1 MEVPGLLYRIVWCIK
16 NNSCGDSGLTAL
28 FATVKFFI
36 PYQAIFLDKVLV
48 AINTGRWTLARVQS
62 FAVYQTTFQDKALL
76 TDATYKWLV
85 TTVWSPMSGKH
96 PLLSKAFL
104 ADMAYLGLFCQRQRA
119 MFNASSVLFFKKSS
133 SDKHFRDNFL
143 PQNAISRD

>member
-1 MEVPGLLYRIVWCIK
+1 M
-16 NNSCGDSGLTAL
+16 
-28 FATVKFFI
+28 KFFI

-48 AINTGRWTLARVQS
+48 AINTGRWTLVRVIS
-62 FAVYQTTFQDKALL
+62 FAVYQTIFQDKALL
-76 TDATYKWLV
+76 TDATYKRLV
-85 TTVWSPMSGKH
+85 TTLKSLVSDKH
-96 PLLSKAFL
+96 PLLSNVFL
-104 ADMAYLGLFCQRQRA
+104 ADIAYLGLFCQRA